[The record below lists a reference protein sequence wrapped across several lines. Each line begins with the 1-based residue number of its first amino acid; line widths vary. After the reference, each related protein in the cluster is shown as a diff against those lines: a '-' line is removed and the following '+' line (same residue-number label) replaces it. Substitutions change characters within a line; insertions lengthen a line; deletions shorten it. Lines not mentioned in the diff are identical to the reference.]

1 MKPLTAG
8 SEIDAW
14 CTKCRMDLG
23 HRIVALVQ
31 GVPKRVVCLTC
42 GSQHN
47 YRAPRVIK
55 PAAGVFV
62 RNRAEPKETKAQ
74 SAGARVAQKARTENE
89 RYEKWAQKTLGQAV
103 DAFTRYGMDQR
114 FAEGQLVI
122 HSKFG
127 EGYVDKVLD
136 AGKVSIM
143 FRDGAKTLAHRGS

>member
-1 MKPLTAG
+1 
-8 SEIDAW
+8 
-14 CTKCRMDLG
+14 MDLG

-31 GVPKRVVCLTC
+31 GAPKRVVCQTC

-47 YRAPRVIK
+47 YRAPRVSK
-55 PAAGVFV
+55 PSAGVFV
-62 RNRAEPKETKAQ
+62 RGRTEPAKAPKAH

-89 RYEKWAQKTLGQAV
+89 RYERWAQRTLGQAV
-103 DAFTRYGMDQR
+103 DAFTRYGMDQS

-122 HSKFG
+122 HTKFG

-143 FRDGAKTLAHRGS
+143 FRDGAKTLAHRGT